1 LPFAVKTGDGKFKK
15 MSENVR
21 KSPMK
26 TANREK
32 VLSALLESATI
43 SEAAIKCG
51 LNEKT
56 VRRYLADAEFQTE
69 FRAARRVVFEQNIVR
84 LQSLHGNA
92 VDTLERNLTCENASV
107 EVRAAQIVIEST
119 RKDFETLDVLSRLE
133 TLENEHS
140 KQIEETRNGKR

>member
-1 LPFAVKTGDGKFKK
+1 MENLRKHKK
-15 MSENVR
+15 MSEDVR

-43 SEAAIKCG
+43 SDAAIKCG

-69 FRAARRVVFEQNIVR
+69 FRAARRSVFEQNIIR
-84 LQSLHGNA
+84 LQSLHAGA
-92 VDTLERNLTCENASV
+92 VDTLERNLNCENPSV
-107 EVRAAQIVIEST
+107 EVRAAQIIVEAT
-119 RKDFETLDVLSRLE
+119 RRDFETLDVLSRLE
-133 TLENEHS
+133 LLENAVE
-140 KQIEETRNGKR
+140 K

>member
-1 LPFAVKTGDGKFKK
+1 

-43 SEAAIKCG
+43 SDAAKKCG
-51 LNEKT
+51 LSEKT
-56 VRRYLADAEFQTE
+56 VRRYLADAEFQKE
-69 FRAARRVVFEQNIVR
+69 FRAARRVVFEQNIIR
-84 LQSLHGNA
+84 LQSLHAGA
-92 VDTLERNLTCENASV
+92 VDTLERNLNCENPSV
-107 EVRAAQIVIEST
+107 EVRASQIIIEGS

-133 TLENEHS
+133 ALEALE
-140 KQIEETRNGKR
+140 K